1 MFANLS
7 FCFVVLLFLRVP
19 DFFCTFLR
27 VSLMLVFLP
36 HRCKPNLHNHL
47 KQLKE
52 KQSKKQKKLFANLLQ
67 VFLFFGFFFP
77 PGAAGDKAASAYIKL
92 ANCQLKVTALSLT
105 S

>member
-1 MFANLS
+1 MF
-7 FCFVVLLFLRVP
+7 
-19 DFFCTFLR
+19 
-27 VSLMLVFLP
+27 VFLP

-52 KQSKKQKKLFANLLQ
+52 KRSKKTKKLFANLLQ
-67 VFLFFGFFFP
+67 VFLLFCFSF

>member
-1 MFANLS
+1 MF
-7 FCFVVLLFLRVP
+7 
-19 DFFCTFLR
+19 
-27 VSLMLVFLP
+27 VFLP

-77 PGAAGDKAASAYIKL
+77 RCCRGQGCKCIH
-92 ANCQLKVTALSLT
+92 
-105 S
+105 